1 MLGCAIR
8 VGSTCSFGSSGIC
21 SQPRPIR
28 FVPSLRLRAQW
39 VTIVPVVNQVCSGVQ
54 SRSLSAKS
62 RPGASHAKPRATEI
76 AKALWHWLGVGSGR
90 LSYLLNPRRDRR
102 NIFACIHIGVL
113 RLPTEYP
120 PLEEWSQLCGAK
132 MLEDRSKGD
141 GNAAAS

>member
-1 MLGCAIR
+1 M
-8 VGSTCSFGSSGIC
+8 
-21 SQPRPIR
+21 
-28 FVPSLRLRAQW
+28 
-39 VTIVPVVNQVCSGVQ
+39 Q
-54 SRSLSAKS
+54 SRGL
-62 RPGASHAKPRATEI
+62 PEI